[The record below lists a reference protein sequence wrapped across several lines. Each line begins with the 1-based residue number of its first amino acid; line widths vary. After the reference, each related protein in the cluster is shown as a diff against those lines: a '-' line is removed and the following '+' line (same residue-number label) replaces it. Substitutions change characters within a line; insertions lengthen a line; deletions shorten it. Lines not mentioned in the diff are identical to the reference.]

1 MLNLNWSFA
10 QGCERKNPVCLRKS
24 IMASDHIVPVGLMP
38 DEMAQ
43 QHSNRRGAQPSS
55 KRCLIVIGL
64 SLISEM

>member
-1 MLNLNWSFA
+1 
-10 QGCERKNPVCLRKS
+10 
-24 IMASDHIVPVGLMP
+24 MASDHIVPVGLMP

-43 QHSNRRGAQPSS
+43 QQSNRRGAQPSS